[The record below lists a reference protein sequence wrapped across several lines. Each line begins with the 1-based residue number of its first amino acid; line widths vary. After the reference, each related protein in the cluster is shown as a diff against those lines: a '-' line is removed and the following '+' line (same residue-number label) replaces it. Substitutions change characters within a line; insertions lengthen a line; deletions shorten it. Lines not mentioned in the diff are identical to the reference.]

1 MDESLLPDKKH
12 LKTYGVSTLDPKI
25 DIADLTQ
32 FKQQTKN
39 KIEKKVIS
47 RMKELKREYD
57 KLAKEFDVNK
67 MVLESQFSFEPVVGK
82 EYYLYRRSDETTFL
96 SLIEPDSWP
105 EKQLQLMTAAKLTAD
120 GIWEEPGR
128 VVR

>member
-25 DIADLTQ
+25 DLTDLTH
-32 FKQQTKN
+32 FKQKTKN
-39 KIEKKVIS
+39 KIEKKVLS
-47 RMKELKREYD
+47 RMNELKQEYE

-67 MVLESQFSFEPVVGK
+67 MLLESEFSFEPIIGK

-105 EKQLQLMTAAKLTAD
+105 EDKFKLITAAKLTAD
-120 GIWEEPGR
+120 GIWEETGR
-128 VVR
+128 VVG

>member
-25 DIADLTQ
+25 DLTDLTQ

-39 KIEKKVIS
+39 KIEKKVLS
-47 RMKELKREYD
+47 RMNELKQEYE

-67 MVLESQFSFEPVVGK
+67 MLLESEFSFEPIIGR

-105 EKQLQLMTAAKLTAD
+105 EDKFKLITAAKLTAD
-120 GIWEEPGR
+120 GIWEETGR
-128 VVR
+128 VVG